1 MKIKRKVNEITEK
14 DISVNDKPESTRCWH
29 TPSLPLIFFSY
40 TGNRVYFF
48 ILFTHSFSLTLTT
61 PSSYRSS
68 HRIASYHFWV
78 SLTEY
83 VHTEKKKKEKNKND
97 DRIDFYHFTFF
108 FFFSSF
114 HYIFS
119 LCRCELCSISYLF
132 TYVFAVYC
140 KKYPRAHIRFARN
153 KL

>member
-108 FFFSSF
+108 FFSF
-114 HYIFS
+114 LPSIIFFLFVAVNFVVYLIYSHMYLQYI
-119 LCRCELCSISYLF
+119 
-132 TYVFAVYC
+132 V
-140 KKYPRAHIRFARN
+140 RN
-153 KL
+153 IHVLI